1 MWDEDN
7 PQNSNVLITNNRLLC
22 AGNAFAIYT
31 ARQGTVTNVRVT
43 NNRMVPGSY
52 GYNGGNG
59 SLVTDGSGNVNDLTG
74 APIGL

>member
-31 ARQGTVTNVRVT
+31 PRQGPLDNVRVT
-43 NNRMVPGSY
+43 NNQVAPGDY
-52 GYNGGNG
+52 GINGGAG
-59 SLVTDGSGNVNDLTG
+59 SLLTDGSGNVNDLTG
-74 APIGL
+74 ALLGL